1 MFTDILRP
9 ERSRG
14 QEILTAFDGSTEE
27 PSILATAATVDRF
40 RQLSMLLIVVAASF
54 AVLLGLAYRVR
65 VNLSGFSTLGLA
77 LGGLL
82 FFSNKWWARAGMQ
95 RGADALGTVAVMTVG
110 GLCCGAIAMMQ
121 LRFGFPMADDML
133 HRADSLLGL
142 DGLAIA
148 AAMARYD
155 LWFLI
160 LAPVYNFTLQVFLAG
175 LVILSLMNDR
185 VEAWRAAFCFV
196 GALLTT
202 CLIAMPIPATGLVNW
217 ADPELLEHLPRAF
230 LSHFNEFYF
239 AADPE
244 LRLQVIDGVITF
256 PSFHAVVGFL
266 VLAMWR
272 TRPVTRVIAAVWLV
286 VELLSTI
293 AGGHYVVDLIGGF
306 LVWLGWFAL
315 SRRIEKSAQLR
326 ASA

>member
-1 MFTDILRP
+1 
-9 ERSRG
+9 
-14 QEILTAFDGSTEE
+14 
-27 PSILATAATVDRF
+27 
-40 RQLSMLLIVVAASF
+40 MLLIFVSASI
-54 AVLLGLAYRVR
+54 AILLGVAYRVR
-65 VNLSGFSTLGLA
+65 VDLTGFSTLGLA

-82 FFSNKWWARAGMQ
+82 FFSNKWWTRVGMQ

-110 GLCCGAIAMMQ
+110 GLCLGAIAMLQ
-121 LRFGFPMADDML
+121 LRLGFPMADDLL
-133 HRADSLLGL
+133 HRADLMIGL
-142 DGLAIA
+142 DGTKIA
-148 AAMARYD
+148 TAMAQYD

-160 LAPVYNFTLQVFLAG
+160 LAPVYNLTLQVFLGG

-196 GALLTT
+196 GTLLTT

-217 ADPELLEHLPRAF
+217 AEPDLLEHLPRAF

-272 TRPVTRVIAAVWLV
+272 TRPITRAIAAVWLV

-306 LVWLGWFAL
+306 CVWWGWFAL
-315 SRRIEKSAQLR
+315 SRHIEKSAQIN
-326 ASA
+326 AAA